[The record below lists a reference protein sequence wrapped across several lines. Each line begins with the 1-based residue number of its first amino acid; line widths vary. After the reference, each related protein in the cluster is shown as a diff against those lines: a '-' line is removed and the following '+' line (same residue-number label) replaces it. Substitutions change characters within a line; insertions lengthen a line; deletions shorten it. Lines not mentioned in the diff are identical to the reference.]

1 MSLNIRTVVF
11 AVVGILL
18 LLFFLKSLVKM
29 AFWFLIVGVIGY
41 FVWKAFFKKAPEV
54 EPKQIGGSKRYD
66 DF

>member
-41 FVWKAFFKKAPEV
+41 FVWKAFFKKAPEE
-54 EPKQIGGSKRYD
+54 EPKQIGGSKRCD